1 MTLILS
7 ELRTIWWLQ
16 CCVVPHFGIG
26 LGFDASI
33 TIGYQIWSCLKLR
46 AAMLSDRRYSSE
58 LEREKRN
65 EL

>member
-26 LGFDASI
+26 LG
-33 TIGYQIWSCLKLR
+33 CLKLR
-46 AAMLSDRRYSSE
+46 AAMLTDRRYSSE